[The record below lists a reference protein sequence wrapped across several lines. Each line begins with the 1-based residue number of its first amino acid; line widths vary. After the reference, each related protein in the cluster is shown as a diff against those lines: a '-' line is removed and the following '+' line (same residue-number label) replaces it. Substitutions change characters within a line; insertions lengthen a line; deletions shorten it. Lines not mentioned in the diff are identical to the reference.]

1 MKHLKIKAMKS
12 WETQLQPIIDEYKD
26 GWIDPLDGDDVDNL
40 CTIIKAKIN
49 LMEGNIT
56 QEEYNKILG

>member
-1 MKHLKIKAMKS
+1 MES

-26 GWIDPLDGDDVDNL
+26 GCIDPLDGDDVDNL